1 MIKGIITED
10 KKKNNGRRK
19 TSLKTNNWSTRTQ
32 LNTRLN
38 CLHILI
44 IFLHVDLDRTRWR
57 LFQKRV
63 ACTKL
68 DIYFLFITMSGSI
81 PLLVG
86 YIYYYERLDTSAG
99 GLYLLL
105 WVARYLCWWAIFI
118 TISGSIPLLVGY
130 IYYYQWLDTSAG
142 GLCLL
147 LSVARYLCWWAICP
161 RGYHRSSHQCIG
173 YGLLDIFDY
182 LQFLNNLIISIARV
196 LLHQAYVTLSD
207 IDYPGYSRT
216 LIEFCTNP

>member
-1 MIKGIITED
+1 MKSKRGIQKPLKQRRPDNTMTKGIITED
-10 KKKNNGRRK
+10 KKKNNGQRK
-19 TSLKTNNWSTRTQ
+19 TSLKTNDWSTRTQ
-32 LNTRLN
+32 LNTGLN

-68 DIYFLFITMSGSI
+68 DIYFLFIT
-81 PLLVG
+81 
-86 YIYYYERLDTSAG
+86 
-99 GLYLLL
+99 
-105 WVARYLCWWAIFI
+105 
-118 TISGSIPLLVGY
+118 ISGSIPLLVGY
-130 IYYYQWLDTSAG
+130 MSQR
-142 GLCLL
+142 L
-147 LSVARYLCWWAICP
+147 LSVQ
-161 RGYHRSSHQCIG
+161 SSGIG
-173 YGLLDIFDY
+173 YGLLDIFYY

-196 LLHQAYVTLSD
+196 LLLQADVTMSD

>member
-1 MIKGIITED
+1 LGSCWPIISFH
-10 KKKNNGRRK
+10 
-19 TSLKTNNWSTRTQ
+19 TSFSSTIV
-32 LNTRLN
+32 LLFVLGYYSFDHCIFFIYVYD

-99 GLYLLL
+99 GDH
-105 WVARYLCWWAIFI
+105 CSSF
-118 TISGSIPLLVGY
+118 
-130 IYYYQWLDTSAG
+130 
-142 GLCLL
+142 
-147 LSVARYLCWWAICP
+147 CP
-161 RGYHRSSHQCIG
+161 RLLFLWSLYFLYICIW
-173 YGLLDIFDY
+173 IR
-182 LQFLNNLIISIARV
+182 LNKRKQTFKPYN
-196 LLHQAYVTLSD
+196 
-207 IDYPGYSRT
+207 
-216 LIEFCTNP
+216 